1 MGAARGEE
9 LGVGML
15 QVEDSRLQVRTLTAR
30 AGTNQGDANPPRSQT
45 RQGKSR
51 ARLPGT

>member
-1 MGAARGEE
+1 M
-9 LGVGML
+9 GML
-15 QVEDSRLQVRTLTAR
+15 QVEESRLRVRTLTACP
-30 AGTNQGDANPPRSQT
+30 GTNQEDANPPWSQT

>member
-1 MGAARGEE
+1 M
-9 LGVGML
+9 GML
-15 QVEDSRLQVRTLTAR
+15 QVEESRLRVRTLMAR
-30 AGTNQGDANPPRSQT
+30 AGTNQGDGNPPRSQT